1 MTPLKALVLRDLL
14 LSAIAALLWTCLLI
28 AGGADNTG
36 MPFLQAVTGLMTVLP
51 GYLLHEWG
59 HLIGAWASGSRVQLP
74 ERAWRSVFLFRFDIG
89 RNSREQ
95 FLAMSAGGFI
105 ASVLVVAFLLTFL
118 PAHLLASHVALGLT
132 LLGVLATFIL
142 EIPPAW
148 RVYHG
153 GPMPDGSAF
162 VNTAEK

>member
-1 MTPLKALVLRDLL
+1 MTPLIALVLRDLL
-14 LSAIAALLWTCLLI
+14 LTAITALLWAALI
-28 AGGADNTG
+28 QAKGADSTG
-36 MPFLQAVTGLMTVLP
+36 MLALQMLTGLLTVLP

-59 HLIGAWASGSRVQLP
+59 HLIGAWASRSRVQLP
-74 ERAWRSVFLFRFDIG
+74 ERAWTSAFLFRFDIG

-105 ASVLVVAFLLTFL
+105 ASTLAVALLLTVL
-118 PAHLLASHVALGLT
+118 PAHLLASRIALGLT

-148 RVYHG
+148 RVYRG
-153 GPMPDGSAF
+153 DPMPDGSAF
-162 VNTAEK
+162 VNTVEK